1 MAQLK
6 KDSFERQFKKG
17 DYSPLI
23 TLMLYEMS
31 RKGKFSY
38 EEIYHKL
45 AEKFATLNKEMSI
58 RAVNQLEEC
67 LDMFI
72 SDGYLDEG
80 AGVYYPTGNK
90 KCVKTKVVVE

>member
-6 KDSFERQFKKG
+6 KESFERQFKNG

-38 EEIYHKL
+38 EEIYHEL
-45 AEKFATLNKEMSI
+45 AEKFVALNKEMPLI
-58 RAVNQLEEC
+58 AVTQLGEC

-72 SDGYLDEG
+72 SDGDLAEG
-80 AGVYYPTGNK
+80 AGVYYPTGK
-90 KCVKTKVVVE
+90 KKYVKTKVVVE